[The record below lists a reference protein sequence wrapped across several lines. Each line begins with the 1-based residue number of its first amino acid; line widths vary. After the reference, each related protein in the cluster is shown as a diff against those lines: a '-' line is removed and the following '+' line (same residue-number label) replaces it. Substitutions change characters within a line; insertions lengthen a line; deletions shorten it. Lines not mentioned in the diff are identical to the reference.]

1 MEEQLQKLTLA
12 YAPKSLANKP
22 RVIKSDVTREMI
34 DDYEAELSKERIFQ
48 PASMIPVLEKPTLQP
63 TFTEREKDEIQYILK
78 DRAEQLKEKD
88 DEIEYLFN
96 RIRETEDNYNARNSE
111 LDLQIQD
118 LKTEI
123 QDKYFN
129 YDIRKELEK
138 ELAYLVKAQR
148 QLGDIFLR
156 TTNSIRDNIAL
167 TERDKRALEN
177 NASMLQREYQE
188 NDKNIQEN
196 AGELERVRKLNQANF
211 KSMEDEIRALN
222 QGFSINQQP
231 NESDEDYLT
240 RIQAM
245 KDTKYSVGTQAEAEV
260 YNYKMLKKKLK
271 DVVNLPDHK
280 LSNVLKMLEKD
291 TLVYEAN
298 KKFPIIKTRIEKVIG
313 LGSKPDET
321 TLYNVIYQALTQ
333 TELPEEEQVGSVDK
347 QALMRLSIKVL
358 KQLWFETTGMKTPKA
373 NGKTLT
379 TKDQIV
385 DELIKLQSLRPDLAT
400 VRRISPELTIDLRQ
414 KVGERRKAPLS
425 PIFVPPPP
433 VDTPPQP
440 KRKGRPV
447 GSKNKTYAEAIAEPI
462 DVPVGAFGVPMVGL
476 RAEKVVGGVPVR
488 RLTKEEKKA
497 EQQAQ
502 QAIGLKK
509 ITEVFKRTGEGLVK
523 LAPFGAIMISPS
535 QLKLYGVLR
544 VREPSKHSIRGMPD
558 VKVSQDMVYIL
569 SKIMDGGKPSTTEL
583 KALSDNEKSIYDA
596 IIWKAKLHK
605 DVPNNYDTSIATLK
619 RRLQLLEGE
628 HEAGNTNKDLKKE
641 MNSVIRQ
648 LIELRAITEQNGRNY
663 LKQL

>member
-48 PASMIPVLEKPTLQP
+48 PASMIPVLETPTLQP
-63 TFTEREKDEIQYILK
+63 AFTEIDLQNIQTKLK
-78 DRAEQLKEKD
+78 DNTAEIEQLQALIPEIVNRGREND
-88 DEIEYLFN
+88 DF
-96 RIRETEDNYNARNSE
+96 YNNF
-111 LDLQIQD
+111 I
-118 LKTEI
+118 
-123 QDKYFN
+123 
-129 YDIRKELEK
+129 YDIQTQLPSSYGDRKKQLLEERK
-138 ELAYLVKAQR
+138 RAIATYERLQNEN
-148 QLGDIFLR
+148 
-156 TTNSIRDNIAL
+156 TSAL
-167 TERDKRALEN
+167 TEVEQRIKQLESIN
-177 NASMLQREYQE
+177 SGLQRGYQE

-271 DVVNLPDHK
+271 DAVNLPDHK
-280 LSNVLKMLEKD
+280 LSNVIKMLEKD

-298 KKFPIIKTRIEKVIG
+298 KKFPIIKTRIEKVLG

-488 RLTKEEKKA
+488 KLTKA

-509 ITEVFKRTGEGLVK
+509 ITEVFKKRGEGLVK

-569 SKIMDGGKPSTTEL
+569 SKIIDGGKPSPTEL

-605 DVPNNYDTSIATLK
+605 DVPNNFDTSIATLK

-628 HEAGNTNKDLKKE
+628 VEAGNTNKDLKKE

>member
-48 PASMIPVLEKPTLQP
+48 PASMIPVLEIPTLQP
-63 TFTEREKDEIQYILK
+63 AFTERDLQNIQSKLK
-78 DRAEQLKEKD
+78 DNT
-88 DEIEYLFN
+88 DEIEELQELIPEIVN
-96 RIRETEDNYNARNSE
+96 RGTENDDFYNNF
-111 LDLQIQD
+111 I
-118 LKTEI
+118 
-123 QDKYFN
+123 
-129 YDIRKELEK
+129 YDIQSQLPSTYGDRKKQLLEERK
-138 ELAYLVKAQR
+138 RAIAKYERLQN
-148 QLGDIFLR
+148 D
-156 TTNSIRDNIAL
+156 NSSSL
-167 TERDKRALEN
+167 TEVEQRIKQLESIN
-177 NASMLQREYQE
+177 SGLQREYQE

-280 LSNVLKMLEKD
+280 LSNVIKMLEKD

-298 KKFPIIKTRIEKVIG
+298 KKFPIIKTRIEKVLG

-321 TLYNVIYQALTQ
+321 TLYNVIYHALTQ
-333 TELPEEEQVGSVDK
+333 TELPEEQVSSVDK
-347 QALMRLSIKVL
+347 QALMRLSVKTL
-358 KQLWFETTGMKTPKA
+358 KQLWFETTGIKTPKA

-400 VRRISPELTIDLRQ
+400 VPRISPELSIELQ
-414 KVGERRKAPLS
+414 KRGEPHEITKRR
-425 PIFVPPPP
+425 
-433 VDTPPQP
+433 
-440 KRKGRPV
+440 GRPA

-462 DVPVGAFGVPMVGL
+462 EAPLGAFGVPMVGL
-476 RAEKVVGGVPVR
+476 KAEKVVGVPVR
-488 RLTKEEKKA
+488 KLTKA
-497 EQQAQ
+497 EHQT
-502 QAIGLKK
+502 IGLKK
-509 ITEVFKRTGEGLVK
+509 ITEVFKKSGEGIVK

-569 SKIMDGGKPSTTEL
+569 SKIMDGGKPSSTEL

-628 HEAGNTNKDLKKE
+628 VEAGNTNKDLKKE

>member
-48 PASMIPVLEKPTLQP
+48 PASMIPVLETPTLQP
-63 TFTEREKDEIQYILK
+63 AMTEREKDEVQYILK

-88 DEIEYLFN
+88 DELVYLFN
-96 RIRETEDNYNARNSE
+96 RIRETEDNYNARTSE

-129 YDIRKELEK
+129 YDVRKQLEQ

-156 TTNSIRDNIAL
+156 TTNAIRDAIAI

-177 NASMLQREYQE
+177 NASMLQRAYQE

-271 DVVNLPDHK
+271 DAVNLPDHK
-280 LSNVLKMLEKD
+280 LSNVIKMLEKD

-298 KKFPIIKTRIEKVIG
+298 KKFPIIKTRIEKVLG

-333 TELPEEEQVGSVDK
+333 TELPEEEQVSSVDK
-347 QALMRLSIKVL
+347 QALMRLSVKTL
-358 KQLWFETTGMKTPKA
+358 KQLWFETTGIKTPKA

-400 VRRISPELTIDLRQ
+400 VPRISPELSIGLKQ
-414 KVGERRKAPLS
+414 KAGEFRKAPLS

-433 VDTPPQP
+433 IDTPP
-440 KRKGRPV
+440 KRRGRPA
-447 GSKNKTYAEAIAEPI
+447 GSKNRTYAEAIAEPVDAPI
-462 DVPVGAFGVPMVGL
+462 GAFGVPMVGL
-476 RAEKVVGGVPVR
+476 RAEKTVGGVPVR
-488 RLTKEEKKA
+488 KLTKA
-497 EQQAQ
+497 EQQAV
-502 QAIGLKK
+502 GLKK

-569 SKIMDGGKPSTTEL
+569 SKIIDGGKPSPTEL

-628 HEAGNTNKDLKKE
+628 VEAGNTNKDLKKE